1 MVTGRALSGDL
12 IPVAEARARLLT
24 DAGPLG
30 TETIAL
36 ADAQGR
42 VLAVDLQALRTQ
54 PPDAVSAMDGY
65 AVRAADLKNAPVEL
79 TVIGEVA
86 AGHPFGGTV
95 GHGEA
100 ARIFT
105 GGVVPSGADTVT
117 IQENVTVLGD
127 GKVRADQA
135 EPIGRNIR
143 AAGLDFAN
151 DQTVLEAG
159 TLLDAGALCLAA
171 AANHPALPVFRRPRV
186 AVLATGDE
194 LLPPG
199 SETGPG
205 QIIASNSFGVT
216 AIARD
221 AGAEVNDLGIVR
233 DREDEL
239 AAALDRAVQTGCD
252 ILVTLG
258 GASVG
263 DHDLVQKVFVSRG
276 MTLGFWKIAMRPGK
290 PLMSGHLGA
299 MRILGLPGNPVSALV
314 CGHLFL
320 KPLVEKL
327 AGRPPSEVRTQAVL
341 DVPLSANDRREDYM
355 RAVAWRDDTGVLR
368 VKPFDTQDSSMIS
381 AFARSNVLL
390 VRSPHAPAAAADE
403 TVEVLVLKPHAL

>member
-1 MVTGRALSGDL
+1 VDAGRALSGGL
-12 IPVAEARARLLT
+12 VPVAEARARLLA
-24 DAGPLG
+24 DAEPLAA
-30 TETIAL
+30 EIVPL
-36 ADAQGR
+36 DEAQGR
-42 VLAVDLQALRTQ
+42 VLAEDLMALRTQ

-65 AVRAADLKNAPVEL
+65 AVRAADLENAPADL

-86 AGHPFGGTV
+86 AGHPFDGIV
-95 GHGEA
+95 GAGQA

-105 GGVVPSGADTVT
+105 GGVVPAGADTVT
-117 IQENVTVLGD
+117 IQENVTVLAG
-127 GKVRADQA
+127 GLVRANQA
-135 EPIGRNIR
+135 EPLGRNIR
-143 AAGLDFAN
+143 AAGLDFRQ
-151 DQTVLEAG
+151 DETVLQAG
-159 TLLDAGALCLAA
+159 TVLDAGALCLAA
-171 AANHPALPVFRRPRV
+171 AANHPSLPVVRRPRI

-199 SETGPG
+199 SEPGPG
-205 QIIASNSFGVT
+205 QIIASNSYGVT

-221 AGAEVNDLGIVR
+221 AGANVIDLGIVR

-239 AAALDRAVQTGCD
+239 AAALDRAADTGCD

-290 PLMSGHLGA
+290 PLMSGNLGS

-327 AGRPPSEVRTQAVL
+327 SGRRFSERRMQAL
-341 DVPLSANDRREDYM
+341 LETPLPENDRREDYI
-355 RAVAWRDDTGVLR
+355 RATAWRDEAGSLR
-368 VKPFDTQDSSMIS
+368 VKAFDTQDSSMIS
-381 AFARSNVLL
+381 AFALSNVLI
-390 VRSPHAPAAAADE
+390 VRPPHTPAVAAGDS
-403 TVEVLVLKPHAL
+403 VEVLVLKEHAF

>member
-1 MVTGRALSGDL
+1 VDAGRALSGGL
-12 IPVAEARARLLT
+12 IPVAEARARLLA
-24 DAGPLG
+24 DAEPLAA
-30 TETIAL
+30 EIVPL
-36 ADAQGR
+36 DEAQGR
-42 VLAVDLQALRTQ
+42 VLAEDLMALRTQ

-65 AVRAADLKNAPVEL
+65 AVRAADLENAPADL

-86 AGHPFGGTV
+86 AGHPFDGIV
-95 GHGEA
+95 GAGQA

-105 GGVVPSGADTVT
+105 GGVVPAGADTVT
-117 IQENVTVLGD
+117 IQENVTVLAG
-127 GKVRADQA
+127 GLVRANQA
-135 EPIGRNIR
+135 EPLGRNIR
-143 AAGLDFAN
+143 AAGLDFRQ
-151 DQTVLEAG
+151 DETVLQAG
-159 TLLDAGALCLAA
+159 TVLDAGALCLAA
-171 AANHPALPVFRRPRV
+171 AANHPSLPVVRRPRI

-199 SETGPG
+199 SEPGPG
-205 QIIASNSFGVT
+205 QIIASNSYGVT

-221 AGAEVNDLGIVR
+221 AGANVIDLGIVR

-239 AAALDRAVQTGCD
+239 AAALDRAADTGCD

-290 PLMSGHLGA
+290 PLMSGNLGS

-327 AGRPPSEVRTQAVL
+327 SGRRFSERRMQAQL
-341 DVPLSANDRREDYM
+341 ETPLPENDRREDYI
-355 RAVAWRDDTGVLR
+355 RATAWRDEAGSL
-368 VKPFDTQDSSMIS
+368 
-381 AFARSNVLL
+381 A
-390 VRSPHAPAAAADE
+390 
-403 TVEVLVLKPHAL
+403 